1 MYRTK
6 PRTRE
11 MAEEER
17 LRDLTVP
24 EDAGRY
30 LRARNV
36 LEALRERYRK
46 GIITQ
51 QEMKTLRGQ
60 AINGDIDGAVKG
72 LAKIEA
78 RKREEAEK

>member
-6 PRTRE
+6 PRSRE

-17 LRDLTVP
+17 LKDLTVP
-24 EDAGRY
+24 EEAGKY
-30 LRARNV
+30 LRARGV
-36 LEALRERYRK
+36 LAALRERYRK

-60 AINGDIDGAVKG
+60 ALNGDIDGAVKG

>member
-6 PRTRE
+6 PRSRE

-17 LRDLTVP
+17 LKDLTVP

-36 LEALRERYRK
+36 LEVLRERYRK

>member
-30 LRARNV
+30 LRARSV
-36 LEALRERYRK
+36 LEVLRDRYKRK
-46 GIITQ
+46 IITQ

-78 RKREEAEK
+78 RKREKAEK